1 MNDGSFELI
10 QIKIPKGTILNP
22 IWPAALSGRTPL
34 LGRLFDVMGAIF
46 GQRTPEFLSAAGYSD
61 SPHFFFSGWN
71 RLGEWFQVSSIP
83 YPKIYRLKDRGQLY
97 QIGFGVRHYVYFL
110 TIVY

>member
-10 QIKIPKGTILNP
+10 QIKVPEGTLLNP
-22 IWPAALSGRTPL
+22 VWPAALSGRTPL
-34 LGRLFDVMGAIF
+34 IGRLFDVLGAIF

-71 RLGEWFQVSSIP
+71 RMGEWFQVSSLSGVEIR
-83 YPKIYRLKDRGQLY
+83 ILKDQE
-97 QIGFGVRHYVYFL
+97 
-110 TIVY
+110 